1 MNQEY
6 ENPVL
11 CASCGKNN
19 ITISHVEDK
28 FVYGEGS
35 SSAQLVAIVSM
46 HTCNVCGFQFLDN
59 KAEDSHHE
67 AVCRHLGVLTPS
79 QIRALRTRLG
89 LTRTA
94 FANLTRLEEN
104 TLAEW
109 ERGASIQ
116 TAAYDQFLYL
126 LFDSSN
132 VQKLKL
138 RNRII
143 E

>member
-1 MNQEY
+1 MNQGY

-19 ITISHVEDK
+19 ITISHVEDQ

-35 SSAQLVAIVSM
+35 SSVQLAAIVPM
-46 HTCNVCGFQFLDN
+46 HTCNTCGFQFLDS
-59 KAEDSHHE
+59 KAEESHHE
-67 AVCRHLGVLTPS
+67 AVCRHLSVLTPS

-94 FANLTRLEEN
+94 FADLTRLDED

-126 LFDSSN
+126 LHDSSN
-132 VQKLKL
+132 VQKL
-138 RNRII
+138 RNRIG
-143 E
+143 